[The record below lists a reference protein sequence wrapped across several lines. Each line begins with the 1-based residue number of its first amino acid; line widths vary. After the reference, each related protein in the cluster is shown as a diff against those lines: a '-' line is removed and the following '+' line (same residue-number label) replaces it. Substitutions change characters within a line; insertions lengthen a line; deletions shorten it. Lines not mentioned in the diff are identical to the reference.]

1 MPVSSPTRFSTRR
14 QPPTGEQLN
23 VGPLLASFWRTGLM
37 ALAPL
42 AALGEGALAAEP
54 VVDPVI
60 AQTTPDQEMD
70 REIDRVRTAHG
81 LRQLRRSQ
89 ALRNA
94 SRRYA
99 RRLVLDGRFAHG
111 VNLRSRGFG
120 AVGEV
125 LERHRDGGRH
135 VQRTVRAWMRSPSHR
150 KVLLNP
156 RYEVSGAG
164 LAHGESVSIWV
175 LRVGQRGPSRSP
187 ARDRVIGSRR

>member
-1 MPVSSPTRFSTRR
+1 MSSPTRFDTRR
-14 QPPTGEQLN
+14 QLLGDQSK
-23 VGPLLASFWRTGLM
+23 VGPLFGSFWRTGLL

-42 AALGEGALAAEP
+42 AALGEGAVAAAP
-54 VVDPVI
+54 VGGAVS
-60 AQTTPDQEMD
+60 AQSSPDQEMD
-70 REIDRVRTAHG
+70 REIDRVRAAHG
-81 LRQLRRSQ
+81 LRHLGRSP

-99 RRLVLDGRFAHG
+99 RRLVVDGRFAHG
-111 VNLRSRGFG
+111 VNLRSRGFR

-156 RYEVSGAG
+156 RYRVSGTG
-164 LAHGESVSIWV
+164 LTHGESASIWV
-175 LRVGQRGPSRSP
+175 LRLGQRAPSRSP
-187 ARDRVIGSRR
+187 AKARDFGGRR